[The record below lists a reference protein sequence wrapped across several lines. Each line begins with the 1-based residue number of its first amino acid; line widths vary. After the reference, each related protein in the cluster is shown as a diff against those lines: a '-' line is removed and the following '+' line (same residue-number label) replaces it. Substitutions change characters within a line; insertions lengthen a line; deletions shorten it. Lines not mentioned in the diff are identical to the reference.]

1 MNQKNL
7 ATTSRFLAWKPNAN
21 TGVDR
26 GETSV
31 GIGLAAAVSDMPN
44 TTSEKMTVGS
54 QDRFPQRQLFG
65 TKLDV

>member
-26 GETSV
+26 GETSA
-31 GIGLAAAVSDMPN
+31 GIAFA
-44 TTSEKMTVGS
+44 GS
-54 QDRFPQRQLFG
+54 G
-65 TKLDV
+65 E